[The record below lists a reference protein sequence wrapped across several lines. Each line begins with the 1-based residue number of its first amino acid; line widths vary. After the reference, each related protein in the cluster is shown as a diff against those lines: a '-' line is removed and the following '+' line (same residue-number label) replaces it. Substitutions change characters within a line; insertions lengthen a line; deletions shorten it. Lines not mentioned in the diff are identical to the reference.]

1 MKKVLAGLMVV
12 IALNSCNSQNHTTVN
27 GEEVMLEEGLFALFQ
42 TTEGDILVQ
51 LEMEKAPMT
60 VGNFV
65 ALAEGKMPNDVKEE
79 GTPFYDGTIFHRVI
93 PDFMIQGGDPQ
104 GTGQGGPGYQF
115 ADEFD
120 ESLTHSSPG
129 ILSMA
134 NSGPGTNGSQFFITV
149 KETPWLDNRHSVFG
163 KVVSGQEVADKITKV
178 EKLPGDKPK
187 TDVVLNSLQILRK
200 GKAAEQFDG
209 LAAFNEAKEAQAKAE
224 EAKKEE
230 ARKKLEEAMK
240 DAEVTASGLGIIF
253 KEKGNGVKPEMGQ
266 MVEVHYAGYLLD
278 GTLFDTSIKSIA
290 QEKGIYNPGREPY
303 APFTLPY
310 GPQAQVIEGWKEGI
324 AMLSVGDKA
333 RLIIPSE
340 LGYGSRGAGGVIPP
354 DATLIFDVELVGVA
368 Q

>member
-1 MKKVLAGLMVV
+1 
-12 IALNSCNSQNHTTVN
+12 
-27 GEEVMLEEGLFALFQ
+27 
-42 TTEGDILVQ
+42 
-51 LEMEKAPMT
+51 
-60 VGNFV
+60 
-65 ALAEGKMPNDVKEE
+65 
-79 GTPFYDGTIFHRVI
+79 
-93 PDFMIQGGDPQ
+93 
-104 GTGQGGPGYQF
+104 
-115 ADEFD
+115 
-120 ESLTHSSPG
+120 
-129 ILSMA
+129 MA

-163 KVVSGQEVADKITKV
+163 KVVSGQEVADNITKV

-187 TDVVLNSLQILRK
+187 TDVVLTSLQILRK

-253 KEKGNGVKPEMGQ
+253 QEKGNGVKPEMGQ

-333 RLIIPSE
+333 RLIIPSD
-340 LGYGSRGAGGVIPP
+340 LGYGPRGAGGVIPP
-354 DATLIFDVELVGVA
+354 NATLIFDVELVGIA